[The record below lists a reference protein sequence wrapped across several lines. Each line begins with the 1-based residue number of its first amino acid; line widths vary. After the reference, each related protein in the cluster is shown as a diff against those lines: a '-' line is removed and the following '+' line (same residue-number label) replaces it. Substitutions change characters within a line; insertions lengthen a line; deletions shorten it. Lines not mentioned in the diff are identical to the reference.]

1 MFNPFRILGDVFHVV
16 SILILIHSI
25 QTSRSATGIS
35 LKTQS
40 LYMLVYVTRYLDL
53 LTFSFGSIYNVL
65 MKLIFL
71 SSTAYTIHITK
82 KYTKSM
88 TQYVDDFNLLYVLVP
103 SSILALLFNYKFTIF
118 EILWS
123 FSLWLESVAILPQLY
138 MLQRQGQGDLLTV
151 HYIFALGCYR
161 ALYIPN
167 WIYRYATES
176 KFDYVSILT
185 GIIQTLI
192 YSDFFYIYYDKV
204 IKSIK
209 LPQ

>member
-1 MFNPFRILGDVFHVV
+1 
-16 SILILIHSI
+16 
-25 QTSRSATGIS
+25 
-35 LKTQS
+35 
-40 LYMLVYVTRYLDL
+40 
-53 LTFSFGSIYNVL
+53 
-65 MKLIFL
+65 
-71 SSTAYTIHITK
+71 
-82 KYTKSM
+82 M